1 MPLPSIKLNDQKLRG
16 ITDLPCHFQ
25 SFQKGHFTLWVFTGV
40 QVLFSI
46 SVGCI
51 LKYNKFL
58 LYVVNC
64 INSAFHFASSAFSS
78 LFCYF
83 SAAFTLLFRYFS
95 TAGFMLN
102 DFIGC
107 IVDLGYAE
115 FLFVM
120 AKSNLG
126 QKEHLYSN
134 L

>member
-1 MPLPSIKLNDQKLRG
+1 MGYRYFFP
-16 ITDLPCHFQ
+16 
-25 SFQKGHFTLWVFTGV
+25 
-40 QVLFSI
+40 I

-64 INSAFHFASSAFSS
+64 INSAFHFASPAFSP
-78 LFCYF
+78 LFCTYF
-83 SAAFTLLFRYFS
+83 SATFTLLFRYFS

-102 DFIGC
+102 DFFGC